1 MHDQPLHEMKPL
13 TRFTD
18 RVADYVRF
26 RPDYPEAALDAIV
39 EGLGYAQMLAVADIG
54 AGTGILSWQ
63 VAVRGALVVAIEPNE
78 QMRNAIA
85 PHDKILL
92 QDGTAEAT
100 GLNDESVD
108 LVVCG
113 QAFHWFD
120 PVFAL
125 PEIRRVLRGLG
136 RLALIWNVRDGSD
149 PVMSGYAQALRQAS
163 EDHPAQRMAVPI
175 EVISNSEHFV
185 NVREAVFPHLQRL
198 GVEGLIGRARSASY
212 CPQDGPRFDKLVH
225 DLRAVHAAHADD
237 SGLVSLR
244 YKTRVVLAD
253 PAPAGDP

>member
-1 MHDQPLHEMKPL
+1 MNDQPLHEMKPL

-39 EGLGYAQMLAVADIG
+39 GGLGYAGMLTVADIG

-63 VAVRGALVVAIEPNE
+63 IAARGALVVAVEPNE
-78 QMRNAIA
+78 EMRKAVA
-85 PHDKILL
+85 SHDRILL
-92 QDGTAEAT
+92 QDGTAEVT
-100 GLNDESVD
+100 GLKDESVD

-136 RLALIWNVRDGSD
+136 RLALIWNVRDADD
-149 PVMSGYAQALRQAS
+149 PVMRGYSEALREAS
-163 EDHPAQRMAVPI
+163 GDHPAQRMGVPI
-175 EVISNSEHFV
+175 EVISGSEHFA
-185 NVREAVFPHLQRL
+185 NVRELVFPHHQRL
-198 GVEGLIGRARSASY
+198 GAEGLIGRARSASY
-212 CPQDGPRFDKLVH
+212 CPQEGPLFDKLGE
-225 DLRAVHAAHADD
+225 DLRRVHAMHADE
-237 SGLVSLR
+237 SGLVTLR
-244 YKTRVVLAD
+244 YKTRVVLAE
-253 PAPAGDP
+253 PALAEG